1 MKVKI
6 IRGTH
11 TDEVLQKCY
20 HYILAT
26 YRKEKLKMENKI
38 ISCTEAGKLLNKSKL
53 EVRKMVE
60 QGLLKNLGNEYRYMV
75 SEKEVINLQK

>member
-1 MKVKI
+1 
-6 IRGTH
+6 
-11 TDEVLQKCY
+11 
-20 HYILAT
+20 
-26 YRKEKLKMENKI
+26 MENKI

-53 EVRKMVE
+53 EVRTMVE